1 MMIVNVTF
9 PVFIL
14 NLSHTYPPLQRE
26 VMGKTFRAVGKFS
39 FLGETLFL
47 KFMNS
52 VVLTDY

>member
-9 PVFIL
+9 PFFIL

-26 VMGKTFRAVGKFS
+26 VMGKTFRAVGEFS